1 MVKRGERAQPVLS
14 PASLKHYPRHTAAR
28 RAITEVPLAQ
38 KNETVKSVLHRLRSP
53 AEELKM
59 TDYVY
64 VVNHKMVL
72 EGVVS
77 LRDLL
82 RHSEDTKLGMLMKK
96 NIVAVSPETHQEK
109 AADLAVKHNI
119 KAIPVVKRGKLL
131 GVVPMRQILLILNR
145 ALREDVLTFAGIHK
159 AHLQY
164 ENTLAVP
171 LFKGIL
177 HRLPWLLVGLVGI
190 SMAAGF
196 ISLFEAVLEQY
207 IILAFF
213 IPAIL
218 YMAAALGIQHQTLF
232 VRDLAIMG
240 KELRL
245 RSYVLKQ
252 MLIGSLLA
260 VVVGLTMLL
269 IVNLFWKE
277 SFIALVIAL
286 AMFLALL
293 ASSFTSL
300 AVTFIINKLHLDPA
314 LGSGTL
320 ATIISDVT
328 SIVIYFAVSF
338 ALLGGG

>member
-1 MVKRGERAQPVLS
+1 MAKRGVFPLALS
-14 PASLKHYPRHTAAR
+14 PASLKHYPPHTAAR

-64 VVNHKMVL
+64 VINRRGLL

-77 LRDLL
+77 LKDLL
-82 RHSEDTKLGMLMKK
+82 RHSEDTKLGSLMKK
-96 NIVAVSPETHQEK
+96 KVVVVSPETHQEK

-119 KAIPVVKRGKLL
+119 KAIPIVKRGKLL

-159 AHLQY
+159 AHLNY

-190 SMAAGF
+190 SLTAGF
-196 ISLFEAVLEQY
+196 IGLFEGVLQSHL
-207 IILAFF
+207 ILALFV
-213 IPAIL
+213 PAVV
-218 YMAAALGIQHQTLF
+218 YMADALGTQHQTLF
-232 VRDLAIMG
+232 VRDLAVLG
-240 KELRL
+240 KELQMKK
-245 RSYVLKQ
+245 YFLKQ
-252 MLIGSLLA
+252 MLIGSLVAALLGA
-260 VVVGLTMLL
+260 LMFLIINFFWQQPFIGL
-269 IVNLFWKE
+269 I
-277 SFIALVIAL
+277 IAL
-286 AMFLALL
+286 ALFMALVVT
-293 ASSFTSL
+293 SFTAL
-300 AVTFIINKLHLDPA
+300 AITLVITKLQLDPA
-314 LGSGTL
+314 LGSGPL

-328 SIVIYFAVSF
+328 SIVIYFVVSF